1 MVIHTT
7 AGFGALA
14 TVLVLGKRKPL
25 SKNKE
30 ASQNKNSS
38 NVLVMLGIAF
48 L

>member
-25 SKNKE
+25 SKSK
-30 ASQNKNSS
+30 ASENKNSS

>member
-14 TVLVLGKRKPL
+14 TVLVLGRRKPL
-25 SKNKE
+25 KKDESFKK
-30 ASQNKNSS
+30 AS

>member
-14 TVLVLGKRKPL
+14 AVIILGRRKPFKKDE
-25 SKNKE
+25 SFKK
-30 ASQNKNSS
+30 SS